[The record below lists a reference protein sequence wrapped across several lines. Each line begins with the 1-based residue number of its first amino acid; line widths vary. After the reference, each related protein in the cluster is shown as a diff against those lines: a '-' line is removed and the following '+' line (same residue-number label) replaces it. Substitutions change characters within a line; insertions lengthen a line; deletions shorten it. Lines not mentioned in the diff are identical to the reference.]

1 MSYMKNLY
9 EDIWEMHM
17 SDKTMSNA
25 RIAEYLDCPMD
36 WVDSALKAEST
47 VASVEFALSDR
58 TTIDEVSK
66 LIADETLQDT

>member
-17 SDKTMSNA
+17 SDKNMSNA

-36 WVDSALKAEST
+36 WVDS
-47 VASVEFALSDR
+47 VLSER
-58 TTIDEVSK
+58 EIQETIDEVSK

>member
-1 MSYMKNLY
+1 
-9 EDIWEMHM
+9 MHM
-17 SDKTMSNA
+17 SDKNMSNA

-58 TTIDEVSK
+58 TTQETIDEVSK

>member
-1 MSYMKNLY
+1 MSYMKILY
-9 EDIWEMHM
+9 EEIWQLHM
-17 SDKTMSNA
+17 SDKNMSNA

-36 WVDSALKAEST
+36 WVES
-47 VASVEFALSDR
+47 ALSDR